1 MMITLPN
8 KFFKTVNYQRSLNNS
23 FTCKLFHHI
32 SLMLRQGFPGCL
44 ICMQPLFPAT
54 LLRKFLP
61 GNFFR
66 KSCWETRFLG
76 QRQLFLDTRYCINHK
91 FSSFAAP
98 HCDPEGHPVCRATAG
113 HRVLLQGQGETSK

>member
-1 MMITLPN
+1 MVIVMVFE
-8 KFFKTVNYQRSLNNS
+8 KFVNVFRYHCLDTETS
-23 FTCKLFHHI
+23 
-32 SLMLRQGFPGCL
+32 FPGCL

-91 FSSFAAP
+91 FAAP
-98 HCDPEGHPVCRATAG
+98 HCDPEGHPVRRATAS